1 MAHISVFGL
10 HTAYLLGFERIA
22 DVRGLKSI
30 RPLLA
35 KDVSFMKKAVSF
47 CGIYLQI
54 RPGQRAYIGQTTNL
68 AARFERHL
76 AQGVIIEELAFM
88 PMETER
94 LDEEERR
101 LIELAQKQG
110 IALDN
115 LAIRDK
121 QTVEGK
127 KFESFFTQE
136 EIDEWLHHTKTQEP
150 TSWRNI
156 YDNMLPSLRHQL
168 DLAMGEPVWYQA
180 LRVARLYVKHLIPK
194 PMETNEHLWTCTAYT
209 KKPDERYV
217 PLIRLHADTQIL
229 LSIGYCADDRTHCWG
244 YLWCDAKTFI
254 DQWESIERF
263 TTRFPYMR
271 CESVKGG
278 YRLWTSRGLMQTFV
292 ENEYGIL
299 RSTVLE
305 VLKKRSVQENNAAL
319 AMLLAN

>member
-88 PMETER
+88 PMET
-94 LDEEERR
+94 
-101 LIELAQKQG
+101 
-110 IALDN
+110 
-115 LAIRDK
+115 
-121 QTVEGK
+121 
-127 KFESFFTQE
+127 
-136 EIDEWLHHTKTQEP
+136 DEWLHHTKTQEP